1 MVKGKQWFFLTAVWH
16 GMQFI
21 CGSEYRYP
29 IRRVSITEPFRGSI
43 LFLTSY
49 FIVSKWWEERSCY
62 FQVFTLPF
70 LLSYKS
76 VTYYITWPGSE
87 RLQIGRRLI
96 VKKKIVEN
104 LV

>member
-1 MVKGKQWFFLTAVWH
+1 MVARNKMEQIFFFSIVN
-16 GMQFI
+16 F
-21 CGSEYRYP
+21 GSSEQR
-29 IRRVSITEPFRGSI
+29 
-43 LFLTSY
+43 
-49 FIVSKWWEERSCY
+49 ERSCY

-76 VTYYITWPGSE
+76 VTYHITWPGSE
-87 RLQIGRRLI
+87 RLQNGRRLI

>member
-1 MVKGKQWFFLTAVWH
+1 MVARNKMEQIFFFSIVY
-16 GMQFI
+16 F
-21 CGSEYRYP
+21 GSSVQR
-29 IRRVSITEPFRGSI
+29 
-43 LFLTSY
+43 
-49 FIVSKWWEERSCY
+49 ERSCY

-70 LLSYKS
+70 LLSYTS

-87 RLQIGRRLI
+87 RLQNGRRLI